1 MQINAI
7 NDNYCNFI
15 YNFIAKYSIML
26 KEERLDFIINQ
37 LKSTPSVKLGQ
48 LSEALH
54 VSEYT
59 IRRDIESLAK
69 NGLLTKVRG
78 GAIPHSPNAHSFKER
93 VHVSEN
99 EKLVIAQ
106 KALQLIKRGDTIL
119 LDGGTTTY
127 ALAGLLDM
135 PLTIITNNIP
145 IAALLAGRKGMEV
158 IITGGRILPDS
169 LVTAGTYAIRLL
181 EQTHVDLCFL
191 GVCSLHHEIGV
202 SSIDYFEC
210 EMKRAM
216 VSCSD
221 KIVALTGHD
230 KIGTAETYKICPI
243 DMLDTIV
250 TEIDAGN
257 EIFEPYRKR
266 NIQIL

>member
-1 MQINAI
+1 
-7 NDNYCNFI
+7 
-15 YNFIAKYSIML
+15 ML
-26 KEERLDFIINQ
+26 KEERMDFIINQ
-37 LKSTPSVKLGQ
+37 LKSNPSVKLGK

-69 NGLLTKVRG
+69 NGLVTKVRG
-78 GAIPHSPNAHSFKER
+78 GAIPHSPSAHSFKER
-93 VHVSEN
+93 IHVSEN
-99 EKLVIAQ
+99 EKLIIAQ
-106 KALQLIKRGDTIL
+106 KALQLIKPGSTIL

-127 ALAGLLDM
+127 TLAGLLDM
-135 PLTIITNNIP
+135 PLTVITNNIP
-145 IAALLAGRKGMEV
+145 IAALLAGRINMEV

-169 LVTAGTYAIRLL
+169 LVAVGSYAIKLL
-181 EQTHVDLCFL
+181 EQLHVDICFV
-191 GVCSLHHEIGV
+191 GICSLHHQIGV

-230 KIGTAETYKICPI
+230 KIGTAETYKICAI
-243 DMLDTIV
+243 DTLDAIV
-250 TEIDAGN
+250 TEIDARN
-257 EIFEPYRKR
+257 EIFEPYRQR